1 MPAGVMRL
9 MSRKR
14 CSAYAGRAAHRPGA
28 ASTRT
33 EDGSF
38 GMHSEFSSVISAATR
53 WLLSAY
59 PTTGGALSR
68 ALTEAQAR
76 QAATVAAALRYPTA
90 LDAALLGLLA
100 PGGTGRLDRV
110 GGAGGDH
117 ADAGDAGDAGAGWRS
132 WVDEIVVSWAACLLS
147 DPALAARAV
156 TAVAATEHGSTLVG
170 DALRLTTPGAHDRAA
185 SALLRHPDLVAPIAG
200 LHRAELT
207 ALLAATPLDSP
218 A

>member
-1 MPAGVMRL
+1 
-9 MSRKR
+9 
-14 CSAYAGRAAHRPGA
+14 
-28 ASTRT
+28 
-33 EDGSF
+33 
-38 GMHSEFSSVISAATR
+38 MHSEFSSVISAATR

-59 PTTGGALSR
+59 PATGGALSR
-68 ALTEAQAR
+68 ALTEAQAH

-100 PGGTGRLDRV
+100 PGGAGRLDRV
-110 GGAGGDH
+110 GGAGEAHTDH
-117 ADAGDAGDAGAGWRS
+117 TDAEPGWRS
-132 WVDEIVVSWAACLLS
+132 WVDEVVVSWAACLLS
-147 DPALAARAV
+147 DPVLAARAV
-156 TAVAATEHGSTLVG
+156 TAVAATEHGSALVG

-207 ALLAATPLDSP
+207 ALLAASPLDSP